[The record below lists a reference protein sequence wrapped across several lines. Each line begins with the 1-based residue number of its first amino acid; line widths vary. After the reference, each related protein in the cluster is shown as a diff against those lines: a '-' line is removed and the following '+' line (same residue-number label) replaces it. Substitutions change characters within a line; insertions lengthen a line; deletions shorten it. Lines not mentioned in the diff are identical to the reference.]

1 LVAATQTLRG
11 LDSGLLSDCSWQ
23 RRHRLLLA
31 IAASN
36 VTVAVVYGATTRH
49 GWGLW
54 LDAAIALLGCLAAA
68 TPGLGRRPREIGV
81 VIAFLTSGV
90 IQNRYVGNLAGLWA
104 AYVLL
109 LSIYQDWLPIAAG
122 LIGAMALPILAAIS
136 PDTLTAWRAY
146 QTEDPEF
153 GSILRLIGVTASA
166 LVALVTWRANG
177 AVNRDRLTGLATR
190 GVAERRLEGA
200 LERGGRPAALV
211 CDVDAFRLVC
221 DGLPRSEGDA
231 LIRDVG
237 RRVRATCRAGDL
249 VATAGGAKYI
259 VVLHQDT
266 GSFEAAALGQR
277 IRRAVSEQ
285 PFAAAGSEVPM
296 SMSVGIAACSGE
308 HQASDLLQSA
318 DRAMQRAKARGG
330 NTVVVAEQEA
340 SGAQRSARGVLAAD
354 LHHALE
360 RDELVGAE
368 ALVRWQHPT
377 RGLLGP
383 GAFLP
388 FAELHPRLNA
398 GIGSATARMVF
409 AQIAAWDRELPDA
422 LPMGV
427 ALNVAPSRLREPGLL
442 DEMRTMLDSAGVDP
456 RRVIVELTE
465 SAVMSLDVDASALVG
480 ELEEL
485 GVHIALDDFG
495 TGHSSLAHLRDF
507 PLHEVKIDR
516 SFIAQ
521 IATSRTDQVVV
532 RSVLAIAGEFEARAV
547 VEGVE
552 TEEQREALLALDPR
566 LLAQGFLFAPPLTAE
581 ELTGLLCGGA
591 TLPRETLHRR
601 IPA

>member
-1 LVAATQTLRG
+1 
-11 LDSGLLSDCSWQ
+11 
-23 RRHRLLLA
+23 
-31 IAASN
+31 
-36 VTVAVVYGATTRH
+36 
-49 GWGLW
+49 
-54 LDAAIALLGCLAAA
+54 
-68 TPGLGRRPREIGV
+68 
-81 VIAFLTSGV
+81 V

-122 LIGAMALPILAAIS
+122 LIGAMALPILAAVS

-153 GSILRLIGVTASA
+153 GSILRLIGVSASA

-200 LERGGRPAALV
+200 LERGGRPATLV

-221 DGLPRSEGDA
+221 DGLPRSAGDA

-296 SMSVGIAACSGE
+296 SMSVGIAACGGE

-340 SGAQRSARGVLAAD
+340 SGAQSSARGVLAAD
-354 LHHALE
+354 LHRALE
-360 RDELVGAE
+360 RDELTMLYQPIVQLRSGRIVGAE
-368 ALVRWQHPT
+368 ALVRWQHPA

-409 AQIAAWDRELPDA
+409 AQVGAWDRELPDA

-465 SAVMSLDVDASALVG
+465 TAVMSLDVDASALVG

-521 IATSRTDQVVV
+521 VATSRTDQVVV

-581 ELTGLLCGGA
+581 ELTGLLRSGA
-591 TLPRETLHRR
+591 TLPRRTLHRH
-601 IPA
+601 AMA